1 VSPRG
6 PLRGSLAEVATCHV
20 TATTTA
26 CHPLAAYNIISK
38 KRVGLISVFEM
49 EKPPLLLDDLA
60 LCTCAPFLASRG
72 TIIIMYRER
81 QFIVPHQFGG
91 ICTLWV
97 HPSARTGRVLRKTMD
112 CDRFIPI
119 DLVEYTAS
127 DGYIPLGPDYEIT
140 RMVDHLI
147 KLVRSVDIY
156 TVSQQKLLDSL
167 IVENYFTMQLCQRV
181 PQ

>member
-1 VSPRG
+1 
-6 PLRGSLAEVATCHV
+6 
-20 TATTTA
+20 
-26 CHPLAAYNIISK
+26 
-38 KRVGLISVFEM
+38 
-49 EKPPLLLDDLA
+49 
-60 LCTCAPFLASRG
+60 
-72 TIIIMYRER
+72 
-81 QFIVPHQFGG
+81 
-91 ICTLWV
+91 
-97 HPSARTGRVLRKTMD
+97 MD

-167 IVENYFTMQLCQRV
+167 IVKNYFTMQLCKRV